1 MDIIFY
7 TTHCP
12 RCRVL
17 KAKLDE
23 KHVAYTECD
32 DMDKMIALGLHTSP
46 ALGVDGEI
54 MDFSAA
60 IKWLR
65 DLEVSN
71 G

>member
-23 KHVAYTECD
+23 KQVTYTECD
-32 DMDKMIALGLHTSP
+32 DIDKMMALGLRTSP
-46 ALGVDGEI
+46 ALGIDGKI